1 MINKAA
7 NRYAGGGKGHTIG
20 NPKLKSA
27 PAGGGALAESAYG
40 EGEYK
45 YGFQF
50 DRINKD
56 NSLTNIAKKD
66 ETEKF
71 YGASIQKPVLALIHL
86 IAAKDKIE
94 GATKPSDEFLKNLI
108 LYSAKGFY
116 GASWKT
122 SNKNNKILSKAT
134 SGKVLDK
141 AKEVI
146 AALDL
151 GDSTFYRYSGGGAGY
166 GKGNLQSAQ
175 DYSKFMTALLNYE
188 NHLYLQNYPE
198 ESKKILNLMRMAS
211 TDRQARSET
220 GGYEGFTIYKNRI
233 MNPANDI
240 LKGSGIQ
247 IVRMFGKGGGTPPKG
262 PELAKNVSLV
272 VELNDGQRYL
282 FSFYSTKPGEK
293 DDIRKEMEAYIS
305 EKLARLLLKTS
316 VSSGDKEIEE
326 ISSMAGGAVEM
337 SPGGGMVPKR
347 DYKRKKKKFPPYM
360 EMDGLQSE

>member
-1 MINKAA
+1 
-7 NRYAGGGKGHTIG
+7 
-20 NPKLKSA
+20 
-27 PAGGGALAESAYG
+27 
-40 EGEYK
+40 
-45 YGFQF
+45 
-50 DRINKD
+50 
-56 NSLTNIAKKD
+56 
-66 ETEKF
+66 
-71 YGASIQKPVLALIHL
+71 
-86 IAAKDKIE
+86 
-94 GATKPSDEFLKNLI
+94 
-108 LYSAKGFY
+108 
-116 GASWKT
+116 
-122 SNKNNKILSKAT
+122 
-134 SGKVLDK
+134 
-141 AKEVI
+141 
-146 AALDL
+146 
-151 GDSTFYRYSGGGAGY
+151 
-166 GKGNLQSAQ
+166 
-175 DYSKFMTALLNYE
+175 MTALLNYE